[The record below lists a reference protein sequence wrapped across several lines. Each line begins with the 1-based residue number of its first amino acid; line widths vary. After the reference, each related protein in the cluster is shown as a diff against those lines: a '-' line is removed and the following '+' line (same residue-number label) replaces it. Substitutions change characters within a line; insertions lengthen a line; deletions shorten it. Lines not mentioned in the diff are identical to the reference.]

1 MKIASI
7 LVPLKGLA
15 GEDEVLHL
23 AFQLATGGERR
34 AKQHAKIHVI
44 HVVKV
49 PQALALDSDL
59 PDLMAHG
66 EAVLAAAEKAAALR
80 DVVIHADLLQARSAG
95 IAIVDES
102 LERAVDLILLGAQY
116 RRRHGEFD
124 LGSTL
129 PYVFK
134 NAPCRVW
141 VARAPLP
148 PPAVMGPGES
158 HS

>member
-1 MKIASI
+1 MKISSI
-7 LVPLKGLA
+7 LVPLKGIA
-15 GEDEVLHL
+15 DEDEVLHL
-23 AFQLATGGERR
+23 AFQLAAGGERR
-34 AKQHAKIHVI
+34 AKPRVKIHVI
-44 HVVKV
+44 HVVEV
-49 PQALALDSDL
+49 PQALALDTDL

-66 EAVLAAAEKAAALR
+66 EAVLAAAEAAATLR
-80 DVVIHADLLQARSAG
+80 DLEIRADLLQARSAG
-95 IAIVDES
+95 IAIVDEA

-148 PPAVMGPGES
+148 VVGGTGES
-158 HS
+158 HL

>member
-1 MKIASI
+1 M
-7 LVPLKGLA
+7 
-15 GEDEVLHL
+15 LHL
-23 AFQLATGGERR
+23 AFQLAANGERR
-34 AKQHAKIHVI
+34 SKQRVKIHVI
-44 HVVKV
+44 HVVEV
-49 PQALALDSDL
+49 PQSLALDTDL
-59 PDLMAHG
+59 PDLMARG
-66 EAVLAAAEKAAALR
+66 EAVLAAAEKEAILR
-80 DVVIHADLLQARSAG
+80 DLEIHADLLQARSAG

-124 LGSTL
+124 LGTTL

-148 PPAVMGPGES
+148 VAVGTGES
-158 HS
+158 RS